1 MNKID
6 LYAVSGEKDFKS
18 NSNQSK
24 LSIACAYVQDKIIF
38 IPHYFSYLV
47 FLSINIPSLRSMV
60 SDYMWS
66 NISLRLLDT
75 IKYVVFRLTKFR
87 EV

>member
-6 LYAVSGEKDFKS
+6 LYAVSGGKDFKS

-47 FLSINIPSLRSMV
+47 FLSINISDLRSML
-60 SDYMWS
+60 SSYMWS

-75 IKYVVFRLTKFR
+75 IKCVVFRLTKFR

>member
-1 MNKID
+1 MLYQEKKI
-6 LYAVSGEKDFKS
+6 SNQIQIKS

-24 LSIACAYVQDKIIF
+24 PSIACAYAQDKIIF
-38 IPHYFSYLV
+38 IPHYFLSLV
-47 FLSINIPSLRSMV
+47 FLSINIPSLRSVV

>member
-1 MNKID
+1 MLYQEKKI
-6 LYAVSGEKDFKS
+6 SNQIQINS